1 MTSKKEI
8 KKEIKYEKNRL
19 KELDR
24 KRIEKQKATGD
35 YIYTPAIIKLARK
48 IIRGSEAKKNVMGK
62 VNSPGY
68 PANRKTQTKKK
79 KKND

>member
-19 KELDR
+19 KELD
-24 KRIEKQKATGD
+24 KIYIENKKSIGD
-35 YIYTPAIIKLARK
+35 HIYTPLFVKWVRK
-48 IIRGSEAKKNVMGK
+48 MVRNKEAKRNVMGK

-79 KKND
+79 K